1 MTQRFA
7 FFCEYNGAG
16 FNGWQLQAPEKAPVT
31 VQSVLE
37 SAFRQF
43 LHDPD
48 FRIHGSGRTD
58 TGVHATGQC
67 FHADLPEG
75 TDTGRLIRG
84 INGIAGDHPVAIW
97 EARPVRPDF
106 HARFSATS
114 RLYHYTLNTRP
125 SPLNRHKE
133 WFYPYPLKPDQLRE
147 MASLIR
153 QATDFSSFCRA
164 ADEADHK
171 RCRILEC
178 DWKTEDSRLI
188 FSIRANR
195 FLYGMVR
202 ALVGTQLDLIR
213 RGEHPE
219 SLSKLLDARN
229 RQAAGPAA
237 KAHGL
242 TLVEVTYPAEC
253 FLS

>member
-31 VQSVLE
+31 VQGILE
-37 SAFRQF
+37 TAFRQF
-43 LHDPD
+43 LRDPD

-58 TGVHATGQC
+58 TGVHAIGQC
-67 FHADLPEG
+67 FHADLPAG
-75 TDTGRLIRG
+75 TDTGRLKLA
-84 INGIAGDHPVAIW
+84 INGIADPHPVAIW
-97 EARPVRPDF
+97 DIRPVQPDF

-114 RLYHYTLNTRP
+114 RLYHFTLNSRP

-133 WFYPYPLKPDQLRE
+133 WFYPYPLNLDQLKE
-147 MASLIR
+147 MAVTIR
-153 QATDFSSFCRA
+153 KATDFSSFCRA

-171 RCRILEC
+171 RCNILEC
-178 DWKTEDSRLI
+178 DWTADGSRLI

-202 ALVGTQLDLIR
+202 ALVGTQLDLIK
-213 RGEHPE
+213 RGEPAL
-219 SLSKLLDARN
+219 SLENLLATRD

-242 TLVEVTYPAEC
+242 TLVEVTYPADC